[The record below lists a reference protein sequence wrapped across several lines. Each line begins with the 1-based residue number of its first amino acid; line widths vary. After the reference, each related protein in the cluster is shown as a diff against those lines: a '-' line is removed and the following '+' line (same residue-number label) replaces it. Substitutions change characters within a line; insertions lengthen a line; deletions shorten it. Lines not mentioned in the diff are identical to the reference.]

1 MSGHSRWS
9 QIKHK
14 KALTDKKKG
23 LLFSKLSKLIF
34 LAAKKDINPETNI
47 ELKNAI
53 EQARLV
59 DMPKDNIDR
68 AIKKVS
74 EKNQNQLDEL
84 AIGVI
89 GPGGVALEIWAITDK
104 KNRTLAE
111 IKNILIE
118 NNSKLVQ
125 LESISWMFNQPAP
138 VLTEKEEEQINKLY
152 ETLDNHGDVEKII
165 SNLD

>member
-1 MSGHSRWS
+1 M
-9 QIKHK
+9 
-14 KALTDKKKG
+14 
-23 LLFSKLSKLIF
+23 
-34 LAAKKDINPETNI
+34 
-47 ELKNAI
+47 
-53 EQARLV
+53 
-59 DMPKDNIDR
+59 
-68 AIKKVS
+68 
-74 EKNQNQLDEL
+74 